1 MMHAR
6 VQYPDTIE
14 PLVQFI
20 EETDPAE
27 ILDRTL
33 EKLRGGVVPQTMLTA
48 SALAV
53 VRSADLPPGH
63 HGGPLH
69 PLAGLHAIAKLVGR
83 LDGEDRFLPILQ
95 HVALSNKHVH
105 DPATSPFC
113 LLEFA
118 PLEPSGAEV
127 SRTADLTADGS
138 GEVTTTKMAIEAA
151 KGAFLKACSRGESNK
166 ADHIFLWLWDHVPA
180 IEAFDLLMS
189 VALPKNALDD
199 HYFLFPGYL
208 WRALETLGTEHMKV
222 LMRPA
227 VRYVARFPTQKTI
240 PEVDTLIEEHGLLS
254 RVLRRRT
261 GDDETA
267 KIGEIGE
274 AIGRVNVYTEI
285 PVILA
290 KALAEGLSLEGAG
303 EVLSI
308 GAAGLFL
315 RSLTGNPMDVHLHT
329 SANLR
334 RYLVL
339 LDGLSMRNRL
349 LALLLWHTGPEVRNT
364 QYRMQPALQ
373 PDPEAV
379 AVLPPRS
386 QGELLE
392 AITQSIYT
400 QPPTDWSKVSNLGQM
415 RAVPEVRT
423 TANLAQQYVNCR
435 YDSQVLIDRLA
446 QIVCHDNF
454 TEMHA
459 FKHHQA
465 VIEEFHATREPWRWM
480 HLVCGCQAAAI
491 SYGKNM
497 SVYEDAIELLHAA

>member
-1 MMHAR
+1 MHAR
-6 VQYPDTIE
+6 VQYPDSIE
-14 PLVQFI
+14 PLVEFI
-20 EETDPAE
+20 EETSPTE

-33 EKLRGGVVPQTMLTA
+33 EKLREGAAPQTMLTA

-69 PLAGLHAIAKLVGR
+69 PLAGLHAIAQLVGR
-83 LDGEDRFLPILQ
+83 LDGEDRFLPVLQ
-95 HVALSNKHVH
+95 HVALSNKHIH
-105 DPATSPFC
+105 DPVTSPFS

-118 PLEPSGAEV
+118 PLDAGGAEV
-127 SRTADLTADGS
+127 SRAADLAADGA
-138 GEVTTTKMAIEAA
+138 GDATTAEGIEKA
-151 KGAFLKACSRGESNK
+151 KAAFLKACSRGESNK

-180 IEAFDLLMS
+180 IEAFDLLLS
-189 VALPKNALDD
+189 VAQPKNMLDD
-199 HYFLFPGYL
+199 HYFIFPGYL
-208 WRALETLGTEHMKV
+208 WRALETIGTEHMKV

-240 PEVDTLIEEHGLLS
+240 PEVDTLIEGHGLLS
-254 RVLRRRT
+254 RVLRQRT

-267 KIGEIGE
+267 KIGDIGE
-274 AIGRVNVYTEI
+274 AIGRVSAYSEI
-285 PVILA
+285 PVMLA
-290 KALAEGLSLEGAG
+290 KALAEGMSLEGAG
-303 EVLSI
+303 EALSI
-308 GAAGLFL
+308 GAAALFL

-334 RYLVL
+334 RYLIQ

-364 QYRMQPALQ
+364 QYRMQPAPQ

-379 AVLPPRS
+379 AALPPRS
-386 QGELLE
+386 QEELLE

-400 QPPTDWSKVSNLGQM
+400 QPPTDWSQVSNLGQM
-415 RAVPEVRT
+415 RAVPEVRAT
-423 TANLAQQYVNCR
+423 VNLAQQYVNCR
-435 YDSQVLIDRLA
+435 YNPQALIDRLA

-465 VIEEFHATREPWRWM
+465 VVEEFQATREPWRWM
-480 HLVCGCQAAAI
+480 HLVCACQAAAI

-497 SVYEDAIELLHAA
+497 SVYEDAIELMHAA